1 MLESQ
6 FNGSDN
12 IYFNIVAKME
22 LTLSSKVAKDP
33 RFDTSIS
40 DEHEHYTFIYN
51 RQQMPLETYQPT
63 QI

>member
-12 IYFNIVAKME
+12 IYINIVAKLE
-22 LTLSSKVAKDP
+22 LTLSSKVSKDP
-33 RFDTSIS
+33 RFDTPLS